1 MEKAQAVM
9 GAVANTIAQVGQ
21 ILQASSNARIAAI
34 DKEIAA
40 EKKRDGKSKES
51 LAKIRQMEKKKE
63 QMQRKAFEQQ
73 KKIQMASII
82 ANTAMAAMAAWAPP
96 PVGSGPLLG
105 GWLSAMI
112 VAIGAAQLAIVAG
125 TSYQGGGSISGGSQ
139 GPSSVAVGN
148 RKKSSH

>member
-1 MEKAQAVM
+1 
-9 GAVANTIAQVGQ
+9 
-21 ILQASSNARIAAI
+21 
-34 DKEIAA
+34 
-40 EKKRDGKSKES
+40 
-51 LAKIRQMEKKKE
+51 
-63 QMQRKAFEQQ
+63 MQRKAFEQQ

-148 RKKSSH
+148 RKKSSDLAKSQSARGELAYFRGSQGTGGPEDFRGAFYGKKHRAYGGTTGYVV